1 MTNGAWFMADGA
13 TAIAAIIRRLPSAI
27 GHQPTTIQTQP
38 PKPLIV
44 KIIEPPHDPTG
55 IADVLIG
62 SLGLTG
68 AIVLMAVVC
77 GVLFAGVMFWFRSR
91 RA

>member
-1 MTNGAWFMADGA
+1 MVQG
-13 TAIAAIIRRLPSAI
+13 P
-27 GHQPTTIQTQP
+27 PE

-44 KIIEPPHDPTG
+44 KIVEPPHDPTG

-68 AIVLMAVVC
+68 AIVLMAIVL
-77 GVLFAGVMFWFRSR
+77 GVMFAGVLFWFRSR
-91 RA
+91 SV

>member
-1 MTNGAWFMADGA
+1 MTQAE
-13 TAIAAIIRRLPSAI
+13 PS
-27 GHQPTTIQTQP
+27 
-38 PKPLIV
+38 KPIIV

-68 AIVLMAVVC
+68 AILLAAVVMGVLMA
-77 GVLFAGVMFWFRSR
+77 GVLFWFRSR
-91 RA
+91 SA